1 MENTPLVSQQSINS
15 RYVNHLVFLF
25 GIVYFAQGIAQSG
38 GLISLPLNY
47 YLKEVMQFNELG
59 ATHYLAVL
67 AIPWVIKPVYGLV
80 SDFISLFGY
89 RRKSWLL
96 VLNLFTCIGYF
107 WLAEIADN
115 DQLIM
120 ALLLTAI
127 GTAAADVIIDALMVE
142 NGRKFNMTAQFQA
155 VQWFWLCVA
164 QIVTSILG
172 GWLAE
177 MADPGTGLRTAA
189 IITMAAPAIIAILS
203 WLIVKEEKTSMDV
216 ASLKATVAGLR
227 ETFRSRL
234 LWTTILFLVLWNFSP
249 GFGIPIYYFMTDTLN
264 FSQSFIG
271 HLGAISSV
279 GSILGAWLY
288 GKYLSNRSIDFQLVF
303 SILTSA
309 FSTFSYLGALT
320 PTSYSS
326 LLFITLSFFFG
337 ITSMIALLA
346 ILTLAA
352 RACPEKAEGF
362 TFAVLMSI
370 INGCAQLSAMTG
382 SWMLVNWFAGYLAP
396 LIILSGAA
404 TLFCLFLLPS
414 FKVRKMVVV
423 SERM

>member
-1 MENTPLVSQQSINS
+1 MENTPFASQQLINS
-15 RYVNHLVFLF
+15 RYVNHLIFLF

-47 YLKEVMQFNELG
+47 YLKEVMQLDELG
-59 ATHYLAVL
+59 ATNYLAIL
-67 AIPWVIKPVYGLV
+67 TIPWVIKPVYGLV

-96 VLNLFTCIGYF
+96 VLNLLTCIGYF
-107 WLAEIADN
+107 WLAEIADS

-142 NGRKFNMTAQFQA
+142 NGRKFNMTAHFQA

-164 QIVTSILG
+164 QIITSILG

-189 IITMAAPAIIAILS
+189 IITMVAPVIIAILS
-203 WLIVKEEKTSMDV
+203 WLIVEEEKTAMDL

-234 LWTTILFLVLWNFSP
+234 LWATILFLILWNFSP

-288 GKYLSNRSIDFQLVF
+288 GKYMSNRSMEYQLVF

-309 FSTFSYLGALT
+309 LSTFSYLGAIM
-320 PTSYSS
+320 PTSYSG
-326 LLFITLSFFFG
+326 LLFIALSFFFG
-337 ITSMIALLA
+337 ITSMVALLA
-346 ILTLAA
+346 VLTLAA
-352 RACPEKAEGF
+352 RACPERSEGF
-362 TFAVLMSI
+362 TFALLMSI
-370 INGCAQLSAMTG
+370 VNGCAQLSAMMG
-382 SWMLVNWFAGYLAP
+382 SWMLINWFEGYLAP

-414 FKVRKMVVV
+414 FKIKKMVVV
-423 SERM
+423 SP

>member
-1 MENTPLVSQQSINS
+1 MENTPFPSQQSINS

-47 YLKEVMQFNELG
+47 YLKEVMQLNELG
-59 ATHYLAVL
+59 ATNYLTIL
-67 AIPWVIKPVYGLV
+67 TIPWIIKPVYGLV

-96 VLNLFTCIGYF
+96 VLNVLTCIGYL
-107 WLAEIADN
+107 WLAEIADG
-115 DQLIM
+115 DQLIL

-127 GTAAADVIIDALMVE
+127 GTAASDVIIDALMVE
-142 NGRKFNMTAQFQA
+142 NGRKFNMIVQFQA
-155 VQWFWLCVA
+155 VQWFWFYVA

-177 MADPGTGLRTAA
+177 MADPDTGLRTAA
-189 IITMAAPAIIAILS
+189 IITMVAPAIIAILS
-203 WLIVKEEKTSMDV
+203 WLIVKEEKTVMDL

-234 LWTTILFLVLWNFSP
+234 LWATILFLVLWNFSP
-249 GFGIPIYYFMTDTLN
+249 GFGIPIYYLMTDTLN

-271 HLGAISSV
+271 HVGAISSA

-288 GKYLSNRSIDFQLVF
+288 GKYISNRSIDFQLVF

-309 FSTFSYLGALT
+309 LSTFSYLGAIT
-320 PTSYSS
+320 PTPYSG
-326 LLFITLSFFFG
+326 LLFIALSFFFG
-337 ITSMIALLA
+337 ITSMTALLA

-370 INGCAQLSAMTG
+370 VNGCAQLSTMMG
-382 SWMLVNWFAGYLAP
+382 SWMLVNWFEGYLPP

-404 TLFCLFLLPS
+404 TLFCLFLLPN
-414 FKVRKMVVV
+414 FKAKEMIVV
-423 SERM
+423 SQRT

>member
-1 MENTPLVSQQSINS
+1 MENTPFASQESINN
-15 RYVNHLVFLF
+15 RYVNHLIFLF

-47 YLKEVMQFNELG
+47 YLKEVMQLNELG
-59 ATHYLAVL
+59 ATNYLTIL
-67 AIPWVIKPVYGLV
+67 TIPWIIKPVYGLV

-96 VLNLFTCIGYF
+96 VLNILTCIGYL
-107 WLAEIADN
+107 WLAEIADG
-115 DQLIM
+115 DQLIL

-127 GTAAADVIIDALMVE
+127 GTAASDVIIDALMIE
-142 NGRKFNMTAQFQA
+142 NGRKFNMIVQFQA
-155 VQWFWLCVA
+155 VQWFWFYVA

-189 IITMAAPAIIAILS
+189 IITMIAPAIIAIFS
-203 WLIVKEEKTSMDV
+203 WLIVKEEKTAMNLV
-216 ASLKATVAGLR
+216 SLKATVTGLR
-227 ETFRSRL
+227 ETFRNRI
-234 LWTTILFLVLWNFSP
+234 LWATILFLVLWNFSP
-249 GFGIPIYYFMTDTLN
+249 GFGIPIYYLMTDTLN

-271 HLGAISSV
+271 HLGAISSA

-309 FSTFSYLGALT
+309 LSTFSYLVAMT
-320 PTSYSS
+320 PTPYSGV
-326 LLFITLSFFFG
+326 LFIALSFFFG
-337 ITSMIALLA
+337 ITSMVALLA

-362 TFAVLMSI
+362 TFAVLMSVV
-370 INGCAQLSAMTG
+370 NGCAQLSAVMG
-382 SWMLVNWFAGYLAP
+382 SWMLVNWFEGYLPP

-404 TLFCLFLLPS
+404 TLFCLLLLPT
-414 FKVRKMVVV
+414 FKVKMMVV
-423 SERM
+423 SQRT

>member
-1 MENTPLVSQQSINS
+1 MENTPFASQQSINS

-47 YLKEVMQFNELG
+47 YLKEVMQLNELD
-59 ATHYLAVL
+59 ATNYLTIL
-67 AIPWVIKPVYGLV
+67 TIPWLIKPVYGLV

-96 VLNLFTCIGYF
+96 VLNILTCIGYF
-107 WLAEIADN
+107 WLAEIGNN

-127 GTAAADVIIDALMVE
+127 GTAASDVIIDALMIE
-142 NGRKFNMTAQFQA
+142 NGRKFNMIVQFQA
-155 VQWFWLCVA
+155 VQWFWFYVA

-177 MADPGTGLRTAA
+177 MADPDTGLRTAA
-189 IITMAAPAIIAILS
+189 IITMVAPAIIAILS
-203 WLIVKEEKTSMDV
+203 WLIVKEEKTAMDLN
-216 ASLKATVAGLR
+216 SLKATVTGLR
-227 ETFRSRL
+227 ETLRSRI
-234 LWTTILFLVLWNFSP
+234 LWATILFLVLWNFSP
-249 GFGIPIYYFMTDTLN
+249 GFGIPIYYLMTDTLK

-271 HLGAISSV
+271 HLGAISSA

-288 GKYLSNRSIDFQLVF
+288 GKYISNRSMDFQLVF

-309 FSTFSYLGALT
+309 LSTFSYLGAIT
-320 PTSYSS
+320 PTPYSG
-326 LLFITLSFFFG
+326 LLFIALSFFFG
-337 ITSMIALLA
+337 ITSMVALLA

-370 INGCAQLSAMTG
+370 VNGCAQLSAMMG
-382 SWMLVNWFAGYLAP
+382 SWMLINWFGGHLPP

-404 TLFCLFLLPS
+404 TLFCLLLLPS
-414 FKVRKMVVV
+414 FKIKKMVVV
-423 SERM
+423 SQ

>member
-1 MENTPLVSQQSINS
+1 MENASFASQKSIHNSYVS
-15 RYVNHLVFLF
+15 HLIFLF

-47 YLKEVMQFNELG
+47 YLKEVMQLNEEG
-59 ATHYLAVL
+59 ATNYLTIL
-67 AIPWVIKPVYGLV
+67 AIPWAIKPVYGLV

-96 VLNLFTCIGYF
+96 ILNIITCIGYL
-107 WLAEIADN
+107 WLAEIADD

-127 GTAAADVIIDALMVE
+127 GTAASDVIIDALMVE
-142 NGRKFNMTAQFQA
+142 NGRKFNMIEQFQA
-155 VQWFWLCVA
+155 VQWFWFYVA

-177 MADPGTGLRTAA
+177 MADPGTGLRVAA
-189 IITMAAPAIIAILS
+189 IITMIAPAVIAILS
-203 WLIVKEEKTSMDV
+203 WLLVKEEKAPMDL
-216 ASLKATVAGLR
+216 ASLKATVMGLR
-227 ETFRSRL
+227 EAFRSRI
-234 LWTTILFLVLWNFSP
+234 LWTTMLFLIFWNFSP
-249 GFGIPIYYFMTDTLN
+249 GFGIPIYYHMTDTLK

-271 HLGAISSV
+271 HLGAIGSA

-288 GKYLSNRSIDFQLVF
+288 GKYMSNRSINFQLVF

-320 PTSYSS
+320 PTPYSGE
-326 LLFITLSFFFG
+326 LYIAISFFFG

-346 ILTLAA
+346 ILTLAG
-352 RACPEKAEGF
+352 RACPVKAEGF
-362 TFAVLMSI
+362 IFAVLMSV
-370 INGCAQLSAMTG
+370 INGFAQLSTVMG
-382 SWMLVNWFAGYLAP
+382 CWMLVNWFHGYLPP

-414 FKVRKMVVV
+414 LKAKVIGINP
-423 SERM
+423 